1 MKTLA
6 IIGSQWG
13 DEGKGKITDLL
24 SEKCDVV
31 VRYQGGNNAG
41 HTIIV
46 DGKKIVLHLIP
57 SGILHPHS
65 VSLISHGVVFEP
77 EAFQTELKKV
87 IDSGI
92 NVTSDNLKIS
102 ENVTVIT
109 SYNKLLDAARESQ
122 GAVKIGTTGK
132 GIGPAY
138 EDKIAR
144 RAIKLKDLFNL
155 EDLKIKLARNLEE
168 KETLFKHR
176 YNTEF
181 PSVADEALRL
191 FNLGKNIAPFMCDT
205 FSYLDQAIRENKKI
219 LFEGA
224 QGILLDIDYGTYPY
238 VTSSST
244 ALGGVYTGAG
254 IPESHIEE
262 VLGITKAYTTR
273 VGEGPFPTEL
283 FDNIGEE
290 IQTKGQEFGATTG
303 RKRRCGWLDLPL
315 LKYAVKASNLTS
327 IALTKLDILCGIK
340 ELKVC
345 VAYEYEGSR
354 IEVAYPGI
362 DLTKAVP
369 IYKKMKPFNDNF
381 VDLLSIELELYIK
394 EIENFLGIPVGIIAF
409 GPERKEII
417 FRKDYFENEINP
429 ELDLSSWG
437 KQPGVL
443 EGIYPQVD
451 SLKLSR
457 ILSSP
462 TKK

>member
-6 IIGSQWG
+6 IIGAQWG

-57 SGILHPHS
+57 SGILHPHCTS
-65 VSLISHGVVFEP
+65 VIGHGVVFDP
-77 EAFQTELKKV
+77 EAFHTELIKV
-87 IDSGI
+87 QGTGI
-92 NVTSDNLKIS
+92 KITHDNLKIS
-102 ENVTVIT
+102 ENVTIIT
-109 SYNKLLDAARESQ
+109 NYNKILDAARESQ
-122 GAVKIGTTGK
+122 GKVKIGTTGK

-155 EDLKIKLARNLEE
+155 EKLKIKLAQNLEE
-168 KETLFKHR
+168 KEALFKHH
-176 YNTEF
+176 YDVAF
-181 PSVADEALRL
+181 PSIEQEAKRL
-191 FNLGKNIAPFMCDT
+191 YDWGQFVAPFACDT
-205 FSYLDQAIRENKKI
+205 FSYLDQAVLSAKKI

-254 IPESHIEE
+254 IPESHVNE

-283 FDNIGEE
+283 LDKTGEE
-290 IQTKGQEFGATTG
+290 IQIKGHEFGATTG

-315 LKYAVKASNLTS
+315 LKYSVKASNLTS
-327 IALTKLDILCGIK
+327 IALTKVDILSTVST
-340 ELKVC
+340 LKIC
-345 VAYEYEGSR
+345 VAYEYEGKK
-354 IEVAYPGI
+354 IECAYPGL
-362 DLTKAVP
+362 DLYKAQP
-369 IYKKMKPFNDNF
+369 IYKEMKPFTDNF
-381 VDLLSIELELYIK
+381 QGEFSPELNTYIK
-394 EIENFLGIPVGIIAF
+394 EIEKFLGIPVGIVAF
-409 GPERKEII
+409 GPERREIR
-417 FRKDYFENEINP
+417 F
-429 ELDLSSWG
+429 
-437 KQPGVL
+437 
-443 EGIYPQVD
+443 
-451 SLKLSR
+451 LKSYL
-457 ILSSP
+457 
-462 TKK
+462 

>member
-46 DGKKIVLHLIP
+46 DGNKIVLHLIP
-57 SGILHPHS
+57 SGVLHPHS
-65 VSLISHGVVFEP
+65 VSVIGHGVVFEP
-77 EAFQTELKKV
+77 EAFQAELKKV
-87 IDSGI
+87 EVAGI
-92 NVTSDNLKIS
+92 KVTPRNLKIS
-102 ENVTVIT
+102 ENVTIIT
-109 SYNKLLDAARESQ
+109 SYNKILDAARESQ
-122 GAVKIGTTGK
+122 GTVKIGTTGK

-138 EDKIAR
+138 EDKIGR
-144 RAIKLKDLFNL
+144 RAIKLKDLYNL
-155 EDLKIKLARNLEE
+155 ESLKVLLTRNLEE

-176 YNTEF
+176 YDVEF
-181 PSVADEALRL
+181 PSVDEEAVRL
-191 FNLGKNIAPFMCDT
+191 FTLGKNIAPFMCDT
-205 FSYLDQAIRENKKI
+205 FSYLDQAIIENKKI

-224 QGILLDIDYGTYPY
+224 QGVLLDIDYGTYPY

-244 ALGGVYTGAG
+244 ALGGIYTGAG
-254 IPESHIEE
+254 IPESHVEE

-283 FDNIGEE
+283 LDSMGEE
-290 IQTKGQEFGATTG
+290 IQVKGHEFGATTG

-315 LKYAVKASNLTS
+315 LKYSVKASNLTS
-327 IALTKLDILCGIK
+327 IALTKLDILSGIR

-345 VAYEYEGSR
+345 VAYEYEGKR

-369 IYKKMKPFNDNF
+369 IYKSMKPFVDNF
-381 VDLLSIELELYIK
+381 FGSLSPELEMYIK

-417 FRKDYFENEINP
+417 FRKDYFENDLTP
-429 ELDLSSWG
+429 ELDLSAWG
-437 KQPGVL
+437 KQAGLL

-451 SLKLSR
+451 LGKLSHQKVN
-457 ILSSP
+457 P